1 MFHSMLDA
9 VTSINDLKDLLP
21 TFFAQ
26 SSENI
31 CIHDEVGRL
40 IYGNPALYRS
50 FGVKKPS
57 ENPDAVHGVNPI
69 FAKYYENLQEVV
81 RLKEPRTF
89 LLNTYVNENLRHFYD
104 QIYMSP
110 IIHPNGRLI
119 GIIASGRDLNYEA
132 HLGMEEDKKHAQ
144 YLRALL
150 DNFPFIVWMKDHE
163 GRFLE
168 VNQKFADIVGEKSP
182 KNLYGKTDFS
192 YFPQEMAQGYVND
205 DKRVVSSGA
214 AVDLEEKIQKASG
227 EIYWAETYKA
237 PVTVDGV
244 TIGSVGFARDIS
256 EKKRLMSAVQKQA
269 NDYQTLVEH
278 LPVNIIRYNLSGQRI
293 FLSSHFLRKYHKVQQ
308 FNLHVKPEEQ
318 WAQELV
324 SPTVEEYTARL
335 QEVLQSGKEQ
345 FFEVQTMINGVSEYF
360 ESRMLPEYDEHNQI
374 SGALVIGWEITEK
387 RELQAAIAR
396 RAKEYETLVEHLPM
410 TIIRYDLDC
419 RRVYISSH
427 CQRAHEF
434 QEIYELNKTPAEQWS
449 PYIVNMNGEE
459 FNRHVEAVIENK
471 TEYNCELY
479 SHHDGKTTVHHIK
492 VVPEFDEHLQII
504 GALAISQDIT
514 ETAEYRHKIEHLAY
528 KDTLTDLP
536 NRENFNRTLEALIE
550 SVKIDN
556 ANLSI
561 LVIDLDHFKGINDA
575 LGHSVGDRLL
585 NEVSGRISASIR
597 KDDLLARLGGDEF
610 AIIVSSIRGTQN
622 LSLLAQKI
630 ISLLSK
636 PFVVDNKEFF
646 ITASIG
652 IASFPEHTSN
662 PENLLKYA
670 DAAMYVAKKNGRNN
684 FHYFSQDIDETNAY
698 RMAIQSELRYAVEK
712 NEFYIDYQ
720 PIHDLQ
726 TDQPVRYE
734 ALMRWYNQNLKQV
747 SPVDFIGVAEEFGII
762 IDIGEWLILEVCRQA
777 SAINKNRHKPLVFA
791 INLSPRQFL
800 RNDILKTLKKGLARH
815 HCDSSWIEVE
825 ITEGLLLNHSAETLQ
840 TLNGIAHMGM
850 HIAIDDFGTG
860 YSSLSYLNKYP
871 ISTVKI
877 DQSFTRDITNDN
889 KDAKLVKAIIEMAKS
904 LGKNVT
910 AEGIETQQ
918 QLAMLKEWGC
928 ELGQGYLL
936 GRPQRPEKITW

>member
-1 MFHSMLDA
+1 MSHPILD
-9 VTSINDLKDLLP
+9 SIASLNDLKDIFSML
-21 TFFAQ
+21 FDQ

-31 CIHDEVGRL
+31 CIYDTH
-40 IYGNPALYRS
+40 
-50 FGVKKPS
+50 KKPVYA
-57 ENPDAVHGVNPI
+57 NPSLLKTLGLSLDLSIDDFACHLVREPDYLDAFNRVILTHKPDQI
-69 FAKYYENLQEVV
+69 
-81 RLKEPRTF
+81 
-89 LLNTYVNENLRHFYD
+89 LLNISQKNGRHIYDLVNFF
-104 QIYMSP
+104 P
-110 IIHPNGRLI
+110 IIAPNKSLLGVFVI
-119 GIIASGRDLNYEA
+119 GRDLDHSA
-132 HLGMEEDKKHAQ
+132 HNKKKDDKKHAE

-150 DNFPFIVWMKDHE
+150 DTFPFIVWMKDHK

-168 VNQKFADIVGEKSP
+168 VNQKFAAIVGEKTPNS
-182 KNLYGKTDFS
+182 LLGKTDFD
-192 YFPQEMAQGYVND
+192 YFPKEMAQGYVED
-205 DKRVVSSGA
+205 DKKVVSSGVA
-214 AVDLEEKIQKASG
+214 IDLEEQIQKANG
-227 EIYWAETYKA
+227 EIYWAETYKS
-237 PVTVDGV
+237 PVTVNGI

-278 LPVNIIRYNLSGQRI
+278 LPVNIIRYNLDGKRI

-308 FNLHVKPEEQ
+308 FDLHVKPEEQ
-318 WAQELV
+318 WAEELV
-324 SPTVEEYTARL
+324 SPSVAEYTARL

-345 FFEVQTMINGVSEYF
+345 FFEVQTMINGISEYF

-374 SGALVIGWEITEK
+374 SGALVIGWEITET
-387 RELQAAIAR
+387 RALQAAIAR

-410 TIIRYDLDC
+410 TIIRYDVHC

-427 CQRAHEF
+427 CHRVHDI
-434 QEIYELNKTPAEQWS
+434 QEKYDLNKTPVEQWS
-449 PYIVNMNGEE
+449 PYIVNMTGEE
-459 FNRHVEAVIENK
+459 FYGHLQTVIEKK

-479 SHHDGKTTVHHIK
+479 SHHNGKTTVHHVK

-536 NRENFNRTLEALIE
+536 NRENFNRKLEALIE

-575 LGHSVGDRLL
+575 LGHAVGDQLL

-610 AIIVSSIRGTQN
+610 AIIVNSIRGTQN

-636 PFVVDNKEFF
+636 PFVVENQEFF

-652 IASFPEHTSN
+652 IASFPDHTSN

-684 FHYFSQDIDETNAY
+684 YHYFSQDIDESNAY
-698 RMAIQSELRYAVEK
+698 RMTIQSELRYAIEK
-712 NEFYIDYQ
+712 NELYVDYQ
-720 PIHDLQ
+720 PIYDLQ
-726 TDQPVRYE
+726 TNEPVRYE
-734 ALMRWYNQNLKQV
+734 ALMRWYNEKLKQV
-747 SPVDFIGVAEEFGII
+747 SPADFISVAEDFGII
-762 IDIGEWLILEVCRQA
+762 IEIGEWLILEVCKHA
-777 SAINKNRHKPLVFA
+777 AEINLRRKTPLVFA

-800 RNDILKTLKKGLARH
+800 RNDILKTLRKGLARYR
-815 HCDSSWIEVE
+815 CEPSWIEVE
-825 ITEGLLLNHSAETLQ
+825 ITEGLLLNHSTETLN
-840 TLNGIAHMGM
+840 TLNSIAKLGM
-850 HIAIDDFGTG
+850 HVAIDDFGTG

-877 DQSFTRDITNDN
+877 DQSFTRDICNDIN
-889 KDAKLVKAIIEMAKS
+889 DAKLVKAIIEMAKS
-904 LGKNVT
+904 LDKTVT
-910 AEGIETQQ
+910 AEGIETEQQ
-918 QLAMLKEWGC
+918 MAMLKEWGC

-936 GRPQRPEKITW
+936 GRPQRPEKTNW